1 VTDQP
6 DAPEPADFA
15 YFALRR
21 QQAAAAESRLRTDEA
36 VEGAQVIAQLIA
48 HHGGNMRDPGGAA
61 MAVAVTG
68 LLEQWLYTGMTI
80 RLGDKT
86 RGIGPTPDDGIDH
99 TGAMFIMD
107 VIRDLRD
114 AAAIL
119 RDADS
124 PSAR

>member
-1 VTDQP
+1 MTDQP

-21 QQAAAAESRLRTDEA
+21 QQAAAAESHLRTDEA
-36 VEGAQVIAQLIA
+36 LEGAQVIAQLVA
-48 HHGGNMRDPGGAA
+48 HHGGDMRSVDGAA
-61 MAVAVTG
+61 MAVAVTA
-68 LLEQWLYTGMTI
+68 LIEQWLYTGMTI

-114 AAAIL
+114 ATAVLQAA
-119 RDADS
+119 DN
-124 PSAR
+124 PSGG